1 MYSQPMLHKILG
13 TCSAGANDR
22 KWRERCSRRRCV
34 QSKPG
39 AGRRRVHPAWGCYKD
54 RGENTGHLYQ
64 VLGKKHSRA
73 NRLGIGRGRTR
84 TGALRCS
91 ALQLGAAMRPGASC
105 LGRNTW
111 EKTTVLQFFD
121 PYHPPKPLGLV
132 SATPL
137 RKSICAKKY
146 LRNSIPVRT
155 LPRALPA
162 LKTSVPSLKSHAD
175 LALTA
180 RSASH
185 ACCRLRAP
193 RLCA

>member
-1 MYSQPMLHKILG
+1 MYSQPMLHKISG

-39 AGRRRVHPAWGCYKD
+39 AGRRRVHPAWRLLQRQGGKH
-54 RGENTGHLYQ
+54 RTPVSGP
-64 VLGKKHSRA
+64 GKKTLESQSVG
-73 NRLGIGRGRTR
+73 NRGRTR

-175 LALTA
+175 LALTT